1 MDPRRDHRRHRVRE
15 QRAHRHPCRQPT
27 RTRAVLRAL
36 RRTRAAG
43 QHRQVRIPRSTGRGD
58 IRRLGPRRERV
69 GRHPALRCRSGPP
82 NRELSDLVAE
92 LATQSRAFRTRW
104 ATPNVRFHNAG
115 VKHFCHPVVGDL
127 RLTYNRLDLAA
138 DPGLTLFTYTA
149 EPGLALR
156 RNTEAPRQLGSHR
169 RPHRSDSR
177 DRPTLRRTAIRSRTA
192 RSRAPAP
199 CAATAT
205 SGPAFNSGRSFSPYS
220 SPPPNARIPRPPRA
234 LSHREAGAGPRRC
247 ARRAKEGASPAR
259 LAYPRRSQS
268 RSGRRCRRCWFTP
281 LAATTVAPLLSIKET
296 RPAPG
301 FGLEFAEEIQ
311 RSLRAW
317 WYGPRR

>member
-58 IRRLGPRRERV
+58 SRRLGPRRERV
-69 GRHPALRCRSGPP
+69 GRHPALRCRSGPS

-169 RPHRSDSR
+169 RPHRSDAR
-177 DRPTLRRTAIRSRTA
+177 DRPKLRRTAIRSRTA

-220 SPPPNARIPRPPRA
+220 SPPPNAR
-234 LSHREAGAGPRRC
+234 EARMAT
-247 ARRAKEGASPAR
+247 ASS
-259 LAYPRRSQS
+259 PRRSS
-268 RSGRRCRRCWFTP
+268 VRLVLARRRNPASSG
-281 LAATTVAPLLSIKET
+281 AAAAPAALSLPVSDSLSHAIAG
-296 RPAPG
+296 RPRGCSPWPTATLSP
-301 FGLEFAEEIQ
+301 
-311 RSLRAW
+311 R
-317 WYGPRR
+317 GPRTGRSPNRKHASIPVEC

>member
-169 RPHRSDSR
+169 RPHRSDAR
-177 DRPTLRRTAIRSRTA
+177 DRPKLRRTAIRSRTA

-220 SPPPNARIPRPPRA
+220 SPPPNARKARPWTRA
-234 LSHREAGAGPRRC
+234 SF
-247 ARRAKEGASPAR
+247 ARTCLGKARPSPAR
-259 LAYPRRSQS
+259 WPSSIPSTRVPGACCGRVASASALSPERLRRRHFSCCPRGCCRRSPSPAPSS
-268 RSGRRCRRCWFTP
+268 RSGCRRS
-281 LAATTVAPLLSIKET
+281 AAREVSVGS
-296 RPAPG
+296 PG
-301 FGLEFAEEIQ
+301 
-311 RSLRAW
+311 R
-317 WYGPRR
+317 

>member
-1 MDPRRDHRRHRVRE
+1 MSARPRRRRAKQSVRPEVQWTLDAITGATAFVSNERIDILAANQLGLALYSELYDGPVRPVNTARFAFLDPRDEATFGDWDRVASE
-15 QRAHRHPCRQPT
+15 SVAI
-27 RTRAVLRAL
+27 LRS
-36 RRTRAAG
+36 AAG
-43 QHRQVRIPRSTGRGD
+43 RD
-58 IRRLGPRRERV
+58 
-69 GRHPALRCRSGPP
+69 PP

-169 RPHRSDSR
+169 RPHRSDAR
-177 DRPTLRRTAIRSRTA
+177 DRPKLRRTAIRSRTA

-205 SGPAFNSGRSFSPYS
+205 SGPAFNSGRSVSPYS
-220 SPPPNARIPRPPRA
+220 SPPPNARKASKSLASAFVIWAPSNRAIATATKRIPGRA
-234 LSHREAGAGPRRC
+234 SC
-247 ARRAKEGASPAR
+247 
-259 LAYPRRSQS
+259 
-268 RSGRRCRRCWFTP
+268 
-281 LAATTVAPLLSIKET
+281 
-296 RPAPG
+296 
-301 FGLEFAEEIQ
+301 
-311 RSLRAW
+311 
-317 WYGPRR
+317 